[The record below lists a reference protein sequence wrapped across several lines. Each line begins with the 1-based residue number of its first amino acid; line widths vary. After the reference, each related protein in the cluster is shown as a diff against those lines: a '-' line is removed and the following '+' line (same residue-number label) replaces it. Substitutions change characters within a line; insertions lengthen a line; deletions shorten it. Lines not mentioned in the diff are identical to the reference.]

1 MHWGISAL
9 VKTFVS
15 PQTSLGGL
23 DAATAATLIGA
34 SSDITLVLDGAGVI
48 RDTAFQSGQLM
59 DDLPDSAG
67 WVGRPIEATV
77 APDSRPKIAALLNDA
92 QAHGEPR
99 WRHINHLAPDGS
111 SVPVM
116 YCGVQVGGDGRVVA
130 FGRDLRA
137 MSALQQRLMNAQQ
150 GLERDYARLRDVEMR
165 YRLLFQLSSEAVLI
179 LDPAKGR
186 VTEANPAAKALC
198 GSGAADVTGRALAD
212 LFAPASLPAVQAA
225 LAAIRAGGR
234 VEDVEA
240 RLAPPPAPVPGS
252 ALGGEGRSVT
262 LRMSA
267 FRQENASLVLMRIV
281 PAQPARPGVI
291 HLPDPKLTLL
301 RAVESAPDAYV
312 VTDED
317 GDIIT
322 ANAAFLELAQ
332 LMHEDEAVGQPLDRW
347 VGENGVDL
355 SVLTANLRSRG
366 AVRFFGTTMHGEHG
380 GTAQVEVSAVAVPG
394 EGRLAMGYAIR
405 NVSSRLNI
413 GLHPPAAPPGAA
425 TRAGKALPRSVEQLT
440 ELIGRVSLKDLVRES
455 TEVIERLAIE
465 AALELTGDNR
475 ASAADMLGLSR
486 QSLYVKLRRYG
497 IGDLTGAD
505 AE

>member
-1 MHWGISAL
+1 MHVGISEL

-23 DAATAATLIGA
+23 DAAAAATLIGA
-34 SSDITLVLDGAGVI
+34 ASDITLVLDGAGVI

-77 APDSRPKIAALLNDA
+77 APDSRAKIAALLHDA
-92 QAHGEPR
+92 HAQSEPR
-99 WRHINHLAPDGS
+99 WRHVNHLAPDGH

-150 GLERDYARLRDVEMR
+150 GMERDYARLRDMEMR
-165 YRLLFQLSSEAVLI
+165 YRLLFQLSGEAMLI
-179 LDPAKGR
+179 LDPVKGR

-212 LFAPASLPAVQAA
+212 LFGPASLHAVQAGMD
-225 LAAIRAGGR
+225 AIRAGGR
-234 VEDVEA
+234 AEDVPA
-240 RLAPPPAPVPGS
+240 QLAGEHSPAVM
-252 ALGGEGRSVT
+252 LH
-262 LRMSA
+262 MSS
-267 FRQENASLVLMRIV
+267 FRQENASLVLVRMV
-281 PAQPARPGVI
+281 PIQAPVHPAR
-291 HLPDPKLTLL
+291 LPHPKLMLL
-301 RAVESAPDAYV
+301 HAVESAPDAYV
-312 VTDED
+312 VTDDD

-322 ANAAFLELAQ
+322 ANAAFLELVQ
-332 LMHEDEAVGQPLDRW
+332 LTHEDEAVGQPLDRW
-347 VGENGVDL
+347 VGESGVDL
-355 SVLTANLRSRG
+355 SVLSANLRSRG
-366 AVRFFGTTMHGEHG
+366 TVRFFSTTIHGEHG
-380 GTAQVEVSAVAVPG
+380 APAQVEVSAVAVPG
-394 EGRLAMGYAIR
+394 EGGLALSYAMR
-405 NVSSRLNI
+405 NVSSRLNL
-413 GLHPPAAPPGAA
+413 GLHVAPAQHGAA
-425 TRAGKALPRSVEQLT
+425 THAGKALPRSVKQLT
-440 ELIGRVSLKDLVRES
+440 ELIGRVSLKELVRES

-475 ASAADMLGLSR
+475 ASAAEMLGLSR

-497 IGDLTGAD
+497 IGDLAGAD
-505 AE
+505 VE